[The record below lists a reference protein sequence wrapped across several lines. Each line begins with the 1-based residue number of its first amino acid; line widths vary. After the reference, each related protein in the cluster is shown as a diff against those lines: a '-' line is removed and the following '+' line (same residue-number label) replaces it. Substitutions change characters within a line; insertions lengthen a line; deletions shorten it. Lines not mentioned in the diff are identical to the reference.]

1 MERRRKSYILQK
13 LRFILKFK
21 KRKNWI
27 TLSIKNRN
35 WNDYSRMAH
44 VHKKDT
50 IEDQINY
57 ACYLQ
62 IYKS

>member
-1 MERRRKSYILQK
+1 MECRRKSYILQK
-13 LRFILKFK
+13 LRFIVKFK

-27 TLSIKNRN
+27 TLSIKTGTEMITLVRHT
-35 WNDYSRMAH
+35 ST
-44 VHKKDT
+44 KKDT